1 MATKAELEA
10 ELAELRKQMEQKV
23 SEAAEAVSRND
34 APDAFAEMLSR
45 HGIGSDEI
53 SQLWNKF
60 SEELGPLTQNK
71 TLMAA
76 IGAFGLGF
84 VLGRL
89 SKT

>member
-10 ELAELRKQMEQKV
+10 ELAELRQKMEQKV
-23 SEAAEAVSRND
+23 SETVEAAARTD
-34 APDAFAEMLSR
+34 APEAFAEMLSR
-45 HGIGSDEI
+45 HGIGSEEI
-53 SQLWNKF
+53 SQLWTKL
-60 SEELGPLTQNK
+60 SDELGPLTQNK

>member
-10 ELAELRKQMEQKV
+10 ELADLRKKMEETA
-23 SEAAEAVSRND
+23 SRAAD
-34 APDAFAEMLSR
+34 AASGVEPPAAFADMLSR
-45 HGIGSDEI
+45 HGIESADISD
-53 SQLWNKF
+53 LWAKL
-60 SEELGPLTQNK
+60 SDELGPLTQNK

-76 IGAFGLGF
+76 IGVFGLGF